1 MPGSIAQT
9 VERALRLGQIVADEV
24 ESALFKTVL
33 GALKK
38 R

>member
-1 MPGSIAQT
+1 MPDSIAQT
-9 VERALRLGQIVADEV
+9 VERTLRLRQIAADEV